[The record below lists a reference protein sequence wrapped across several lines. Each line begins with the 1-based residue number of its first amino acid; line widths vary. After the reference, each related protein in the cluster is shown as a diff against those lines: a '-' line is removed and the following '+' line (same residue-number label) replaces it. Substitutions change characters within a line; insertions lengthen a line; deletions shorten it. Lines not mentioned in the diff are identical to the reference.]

1 MCLINFHFQ
10 DHPKYKLIIAANRDE
25 FYKRPTAEAHF
36 WEDKPMILAGRD
48 LMQMGT
54 WLGISKNGR
63 FAALTNFRDPSQM
76 KGDKVSRGEIVSN
89 YLETDISPQ
98 AYLKSLHENK
108 ERYEGFNV
116 LVGSPDQLFY
126 YSNIQGKISEIPSGT
141 HGLCN
146 HLLNTPWPKVM
157 KGKDALQKVVQ
168 QQSKVESSD
177 LFSLLSDNEEAEDIH
192 LPNTGVPLELERK
205 LSPLFIK
212 TPDYGTRSSTV
223 LTVDY
228 DNQVTFIERTYE
240 KGEFSKE
247 NRFFFQIDG

>member
-25 FYKRPTAEAHF
+25 FYERPTAEAHF

-48 LMQMGT
+48 LKQMGT

-98 AYLKSLHENK
+98 AYLESLHENK

-126 YSNIQGKISEIPSGT
+126 YSNIQGKIYEIPSGT

-168 QQSKVESSD
+168 QQRKVESSD

-212 TPDYGTRSSTV
+212 TPDYGTRSSTI

-247 NRFFFQIDG
+247 NRFVFQIDG